1 MHVSSSSVIES
12 VFSIL
17 YSHDLVQLLLGPAA
31 WASYT
36 HTHTCRE
43 SVREKESCIYIDTC
57 VCVCVCVC
65 VYEHM
70 NI

>member
-36 HTHTCRE
+36 HTHMQRE
-43 SVREKESCIYIDTC
+43 CVRERELYIYRY
-57 VCVCVCVC
+57 VCVCVCV
-65 VYEHM
+65 
-70 NI
+70 